1 MNKKIRSILIVLLA
15 VVTVV
20 FTALGIAACNSVKLK
35 GLKIE
40 NERTEFKVG
49 DEFEVGEDFTVY
61 ALYSDGS
68 EKDVTQEV
76 EFRYEAGF
84 DMNVAG
90 DYQITV
96 IWGGKREIYT
106 IYVNAFDNVLKKIEL
121 NTQNVKK
128 EYDLG
133 DSLDLTGLE
142 ITCTYENAQGNPV
155 VSKTT
160 SLKNFTVTIVSDS
173 GTAVTDVLDELGNFT
188 VTISQGN
195 IKDSFKV
202 SATRVNISTVQ
213 GAIAAGKAF
222 SGNVVSGRHI
232 IKNAQPAAASPTEKV
247 SLDYTYEFGVNY
259 TYIKESADS
268 QNEYHFSIDEKGT
281 FCVQFSYGEMVP
293 NPEVNAEMMNGT
305 PYHLWYHRVRPYG
318 VENVLNTLYAAAKEC
333 TNKDLKETADEAS
346 KTYTFSFS
354 GLVFTSNANDYY
366 ETQVTFTLGDDYSIK
381 HAEYVQKYWEGTVD
395 SHTFTTDSNGYTT
408 PIGNYN
414 ELDRETVDQVSG
426 ERTKTNPYTR
436 DMFIIQSYDLTH
448 DGRSLGDEGVID
460 YTMGQNPNNT
470 LTIHIDNMFPETANF
485 TQDPMYFNYPG
496 NFGGDVDS
504 GTMLYTDGYFIF
516 RTGKLIVVQ
525 LLNGGVWTLILKT
538 SHTYKTVTFNVTG
551 IAPTS
556 MTAQLYNTTTN
567 RFYEAN
573 QKATGIGGSVYFR
586 GAVNQYANE
595 AQTAQITSG
604 NSDYATVEET
614 TVNGLKCFKFSATTS
629 GTYTVTVTS
638 AADSSVKCTFTF
650 TVSEMPDYDSILSG
664 KYTVTDYDGNIYIFE
679 FTPSGTG
686 EAANGT
692 LVVTQTPTTEDGE
705 PILEQAQ
712 MQTLTYSI
720 SLDDLSIVLTSV
732 SGTNLGISLGIDE
745 QNRLVL
751 EDKYSITYVLTR
763 AN

>member
-1 MNKKIRSILIVLLA
+1 MNTKFRSILIVLFS

-20 FTALGIAACNSVKLK
+20 FTALGIAACSSVKLE

-40 NERTEFKVG
+40 NARTEFKVG

-61 ALYSDGS
+61 AVYSDGS

-76 EFRYEAGF
+76 EFRYETGF

-90 DYQITV
+90 NYQITV

-106 IYVNAFDNVLKKIEL
+106 IYVNAFDNILQKIEL

-133 DSLDLTGLE
+133 DSVDLTGLE
-142 ITCTYENAQGNPV
+142 ITCTYENAQGKPV
-155 VSKTT
+155 VIKTT
-160 SLKNFTVTIVSDS
+160 SLKNLTVTIVSDS
-173 GTAVTDVLDELGNFT
+173 GAVMTDVLDELGNFT

-195 IKDSFKV
+195 IKASFNISVTK
-202 SATRVNISTVQ
+202 VNISTVQ

-222 SGNVVSGRHI
+222 SDKIVSGRHI

-247 SLDYTYEFGVNY
+247 SFDYTYEFGINY
-259 TYIKESADS
+259 TKIKESADAD
-268 QNEYHFSIDEKGT
+268 NEYHFSIDEEGT
-281 FCVQFSYGEMVP
+281 FCVQFSYGQMVP
-293 NPEVNAEMMNGT
+293 NPDINSEMMNGT
-305 PYHLWYHRVRPYG
+305 PYYFWFHRVRSYG
-318 VENVLNTLYAAAKEC
+318 VEHALTTLYAAAKEC
-333 TNKDLKETADEAS
+333 TNKDLKETVNEAS
-346 KTYTFSFS
+346 RTYTFSFS
-354 GLVFTSNANDYY
+354 GLVFISNANDYY
-366 ETQVTFTLGDDYSIK
+366 ETEVTFTLGDDYTIK
-381 HAEYVQKYWEGTVD
+381 HAEYVQKYWEN
-395 SHTFTTDSNGYTT
+395 SILSETFKTDANGHTT
-408 PIGNYN
+408 PIGVYN
-414 ELDRETVDQVSG
+414 ELERETVDQVSG
-426 ERTKTNPYTR
+426 EREKTNPYTR
-436 DMFIIQSYDLTH
+436 DMFIIQSYELTYN
-448 DGRSLGDEGVID
+448 GNKLGDDGVIE

-470 LTIHIDNMFPETANF
+470 FTIHIENILPETADF
-485 TQDPMYFNYPG
+485 SQDPMYFNYPG
-496 NFGGDVDS
+496 NFGEDVDS
-504 GTMLYTDGYFIF
+504 ATMIYMDGYYIF

-538 SHTYKTVTFNVTG
+538 SNTYKTITFNVTG

-567 RFYEAN
+567 RFYDAN
-573 QKATGIGGSVYFR
+573 QKATGIGGTVYFK

-604 NSDYATVEET
+604 NSEYATVEET
-614 TVNGLKCFKFSATTS
+614 TVNGLKCFKFSATKS

-638 AADSSVKCTFTF
+638 AAASSVNCTFTF

-664 KYTVTDYDGNIYIFE
+664 KYTVTDYDGNIYTLE

-686 EAANGT
+686 ETANGT
-692 LVVTQTPTTEDGE
+692 LVVTKTPTTEDDE
-705 PILEQAQ
+705 PILDQAQ
-712 MQTLTYSI
+712 TQTLTYSI
-720 SLDDLSIVLTSV
+720 NPDDFSIVLTSV
-732 SGTNLGISLGIDE
+732 SGTNIGISLSIDE

-751 EDKYSITYVLTR
+751 EDRYSITYVLTR